1 MRDASTLVGTLAT
14 VAIPYGVQP
23 LSSPL
28 PVTVTV
34 MRSRSFRYALPTEFD
49 LMAELARMRLREQWG
64 RVDAG
69 AVTSESRK
77 HVSGA
82 DEAGNVGSTGDV
94 DG

>member
-1 MRDASTLVGTLAT
+1 MRARWWDPGYRRDSLRRPTPV
-14 VAIPYGVQP
+14 VAPAG
-23 LSSPL
+23 
-28 PVTVTV
+28 TVTV